1 MKSKTLEGYLL
12 YLIGRSH
19 IMLRKQDREVIL
31 IELLQ
36 V

>member
-12 YLIGRSH
+12 YLIEQSH
-19 IMLRKQDREVIL
+19 IMLRKRDQEVIL
-31 IELLQ
+31 IELLR